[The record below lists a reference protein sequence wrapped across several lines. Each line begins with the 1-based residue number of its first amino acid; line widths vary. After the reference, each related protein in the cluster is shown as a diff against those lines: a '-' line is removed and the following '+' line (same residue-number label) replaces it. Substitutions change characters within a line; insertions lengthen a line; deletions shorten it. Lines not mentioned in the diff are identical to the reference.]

1 MSQKQTRY
9 QQMEWVMTI
18 ALVAAAGLFLLYLVF
33 AAYGVIWL
41 KVITA
46 ILAVL
51 ISLACLAFLY
61 FSQEL
66 LKRRS
71 LWMSVAAGA
80 VLVCLFFSLLLNF
93 PRPNPYKDTI
103 PANTGSSSSDM
114 T

>member
-93 PRPNPYKDTI
+93 PRPNPYKNSVPSDS
-103 PANTGSSSSDM
+103 GVSSSDV